1 MSMPI
6 TRTSTPDRRRP
17 ERDGLNRRFVG
28 DLQPENGGVP
38 GGRQR
43 SERSR
48 APPLTR
54 IGVHKAPGRARLNL
68 VAGPISPRVIS
79 CTATGARVALVAT
92 TALLLGGD
100 HIEIGI
106 DIGPGAWLDIVEIA
120 GTVAYDAGGIA
131 SSWTVRAR
139 VADGAALIWAAEP
152 FVVAGGAN
160 TLRSTVI
167 DLDDRAVA
175 YVRETAVLG
184 RTGEAGGAVRSRL
197 TVTQAARP
205 VLVEDMDLR
214 EVGTRSLPGILG
226 AARVIDTVGLFGARA
241 PADPAVPAG
250 CRFELDGPG
259 TVARVLTSQVDRSP
273 LHSVAGAWQSVAKT
287 AAVTREVPEGD
298 HPEPPGAGHD
308 RTHGTPVGR

>member
-1 MSMPI
+1 MPI
-6 TRTSTPDRRRP
+6 TRTSTPDRRRR
-17 ERDGLNRRFVG
+17 ERDGLNRQFVG

-38 GGRQR
+38 GERRR
-43 SERSR
+43 SERSQ

-100 HIEIGI
+100 HVQI
-106 DIGPGAWLDIVEIA
+106 DIDVGPGAWLEIVEIA
-120 GTVAYDAGGIA
+120 GTVAYDADGLA

-139 VADGAALIWAAEP
+139 VAEGGALIWAAEP

-167 DLDDRAVA
+167 DLGTDAVA
-175 YVRETAVLG
+175 YLRETVVLG
-184 RTGEAGGAVRSRL
+184 RTGEAGAAVRSRL
-197 TVTQAARP
+197 HVTQVALP

-214 EVGTRSLPGILG
+214 DGGTRSLPGILG
-226 AARVIDTVGLFGARA
+226 TARVIDTVALFGARA
-241 PADPAVPAG
+241 PADPALPAG
-250 CRFELDGPG
+250 CRFEVDRPG
-259 TVARVLTSQVDRSP
+259 TVARALTSQVDRSP
-273 LHSVAGAWQSVAKT
+273 LHPVATAWQSAATT
-287 AAVTREVPEGD
+287 AWVTRGVSAGD
-298 HPEPPGAGHD
+298 RSETLATGPD
-308 RTHGTPVGR
+308 RTRRTPIGG

>member
-106 DIGPGAWLDIVEIA
+106 DVGPGAWLDIVEIA

-139 VADGAALIWAAEP
+139 VADGAALIWVAEP

-167 DLDDRAVA
+167 DLDERAVA
-175 YVRETAVLG
+175 YVRETVVLG
-184 RTGEAGGAVRSRL
+184 RIGEAGGAVRSRL

-259 TVARVLTSQVDRSP
+259 TLARALTSQVDRSP
-273 LHSVAGAWQSVAKT
+273 LSSVASAWQSVAKT
-287 AAVTREVPEGD
+287 AGVTMESGQD
-298 HPEPPGAGHD
+298 A
-308 RTHGTPVGR
+308 TAL

>member
-1 MSMPI
+1 M
-6 TRTSTPDRRRP
+6 
-17 ERDGLNRRFVG
+17 
-28 DLQPENGGVP
+28 P

-54 IGVHKAPGRARLNL
+54 IGVHKAPGRARLHL
-68 VAGPISPRVIS
+68 AAGPISPRVIS

-106 DIGPGAWLDIVEIA
+106 DVGPGAWLDIVEIA

-139 VADGAALIWAAEP
+139 VADGGALIWAAEP

-167 DLDDRAVA
+167 DLVERAVA
-175 YVRETAVLG
+175 YVRETVVLG

-197 TVTQAARP
+197 TVTRAAPRIPGNERVPTSRRSMSSTRTGLAAWVTVSRDLTAPPASPVRP
-205 VLVEDMDLR
+205 S
-214 EVGTRSLPGILG
+214 T
-226 AARVIDTVGLFGARA
+226 TV
-241 PADPAVPAG
+241 
-250 CRFELDGPG
+250 
-259 TVARVLTSQVDRSP
+259 S
-273 LHSVAGAWQSVAKT
+273 
-287 AAVTREVPEGD
+287 
-298 HPEPPGAGHD
+298 
-308 RTHGTPVGR
+308 RT